1 MTQTGQLV
9 LTLVRKDDWVTA
21 LPPEQLANWL
31 SIYVA
36 TGICAALAAFGA
48 ATSVGLDVYRA
59 REWRAVRGTAAILLF
74 VPGLWWRWQKR
85 YLTATPMILAIVI
98 YYAASLQW

>member
-1 MTQTGQLV
+1 MGMMLSG
-9 LTLVRKDDWVTA
+9 

-31 SIYVA
+31 SLYVA

-48 ATSVGLDVYRA
+48 GIAVASEVIRG
-59 REWRAVRGTAAILLF
+59 REWRELRSLRAAVLF

-85 YLTATPMILAIVI
+85 YLTATPVILAIVA
-98 YYAASLQW
+98 YYAVSLNW